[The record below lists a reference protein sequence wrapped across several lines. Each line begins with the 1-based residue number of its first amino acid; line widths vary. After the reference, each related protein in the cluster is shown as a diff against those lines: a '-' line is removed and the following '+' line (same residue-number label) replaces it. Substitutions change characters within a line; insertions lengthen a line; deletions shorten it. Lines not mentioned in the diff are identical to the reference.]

1 MSIAPVT
8 CSVDVKV
15 SRSRAFELFA
25 QNMGEWWPRGRT
37 PSGKPHAELIIEPRT
52 NGRWFER
59 DEDGEETQW
68 GKVLAWEPPGR
79 LLLGWQ
85 LDHKLRFDA
94 ALLMEVEIRFEEL
107 TAGAT
112 RVSLEHRGLEQLG
125 VEARMFAEKVR
136 SGWPERLKD
145 FVQHTHAR
153 SE

>member
-1 MSIAPVT
+1 MSIAPVK
-8 CSVDVKV
+8 CSVDVRLSV
-15 SRSRAFELFA
+15 ARTFALFTG
-25 QNMGEWWPRGRT
+25 NMGAWWPRGKT
-37 PSGKPHAELIIEPRT
+37 PGAAPHTEVVVEPRP

-59 DEDGEETQW
+59 DADGNETQW
-68 GKVLAWEPPGR
+68 GRVLAWEPPKR

-85 LDHKLRFDA
+85 LDHTFRFDA

>member
-85 LDHKLRFDA
+85 LDRKFQFDPDV
-94 ALLMEVEIRFEEL
+94 LMEVEILFEAL
-107 TAGAT
+107 AT
-112 RVSLEHRGLEQLG
+112 GGTRIRLEHRDIEQLG
-125 VEARMFAEKVR
+125 AEAQSFAGKVR
-136 SGWPERLKD
+136 PGWPQRMAD
-145 FVQHTHAR
+145 FGAYTAVL
-153 SE
+153 S